1 MLINHR
7 VYNGIVLMEV
17 EMTTSDM
24 IRELCNRKSI
34 SLAEL
39 CRKIGQ
45 TPQNFNKKLQ
55 RETVSFEE
63 MLLIAKTLNVGYEQV
78 FILEDQKV
86 GISILG
92 DKDI

>member
-1 MLINHR
+1 
-7 VYNGIVLMEV
+7 
-17 EMTTSDM
+17 MTTSDM

>member
-1 MLINHR
+1 
-7 VYNGIVLMEV
+7 
-17 EMTTSDM
+17 MTTSDM
-24 IRELCNRKSI
+24 IREVCNRKSI